1 MWFRPATELRL
12 VPVRYT
18 KASMRQRPAVVL
30 VAGFGGLLLIM
41 AVAEAGAL
49 LFLNSLRQ
57 HDTTLQ
63 ARFLARNRTLE
74 RIRSNIY
81 LSGTFVRDS
90 LLAPEQSGAQAQLAT
105 LEGLRRDSES
115 ALRSYAAELEPEE
128 AAPFQD
134 LRSQIDAYWKVL
146 DRTLAWTSDERGK
159 YRDAFFYEELVPR
172 RTSMLQIAD
181 RIEALNDEALRR
193 GDAKLGDLFGRLQF
207 GLVAM
212 IAVTLLGG
220 ATLAAFTIFHILKLE
235 GEVEQRLAE
244 SVHAR
249 ASLQEL
255 SARLV
260 RAQEDE
266 RRALSRELHD
276 EVGQAFSAVLME
288 AENLL
293 DLAPAPAV
301 RAHLDS
307 IRGVAEKG
315 MNEIRNMALLL
326 RPSMLDDFG
335 LLPAL
340 EWQAR
345 EIGKR
350 TGMRVQV
357 TSEMPGELPEEHKTC
372 VYRVVQEALNNCAR
386 HAQAS
391 AVQVSVRQDAGQIFV
406 TVQDDGSGFDPERTR
421 GLGLLGMEERAR
433 HLGGSF
439 QVDSR
444 PGRGTLLRVTLPVAA
459 IFDAAQPEKSP
470 GVDVLAPPSELG
482 PQLVWRGGA
491 ADGADSHSAG

>member
-1 MWFRPATELRL
+1 
-12 VPVRYT
+12 
-18 KASMRQRPAVVL
+18 VVL

-41 AVAEAGAL
+41 AAAEAGAL
-49 LFLNSLRQ
+49 LFLNSLR
-57 HDTTLQ
+57 HNDTTLQ

-74 RIRSNIY
+74 RIRSDIY

-90 LLAPEQSGAQAQLAT
+90 LLAPEQTGARAQLAT
-105 LEGLRRDSES
+105 LEGLRRDSAS
-115 ALRSYAAELEPEE
+115 ALTSYAAALEPEE
-128 AAPFQD
+128 TAPFQD
-134 LRSQIDAYWKVL
+134 LRSQIEAYWNVL
-146 DRTLAWTSDERGK
+146 DRTLAWNGEERGK

-181 RIEALNDEALRR
+181 RIEALNEEVLRR
-193 GDAKLGDLFGRLQF
+193 GDVKLGDLFGRLQL
-207 GLVAM
+207 GLLAM

-235 GEVEQRLAE
+235 GEVQRRLKE
-244 SVHAR
+244 SVHSQ

-260 RAQEDE
+260 RAQEEE

-276 EVGQAFSAVLME
+276 EVAQAFSAVLME

-293 DLAPAPAV
+293 DLDPAPEV
-301 RAHLDS
+301 RARLDS
-307 IRGVAEKG
+307 IRGVAGKG

-350 TGMRVQV
+350 TGLRVQV
-357 TSEMPGELPEEHKTC
+357 ASEMPGELPEEHKTC
-372 VYRVVQEALNNCAR
+372 VYRVVQEALNNCAQ

-391 AVQVSVRQDAGQIFV
+391 AVQVCVRHEAGQILL
-406 TVQDDGSGFDPERTR
+406 TVQDDGCGFDPERVR

-433 HLGGSF
+433 HLGGTF
-439 QVDSR
+439 QIDSR
-444 PGRGTLLRVTLPVAA
+444 PGRGTLVRVKLPLAA
-459 IFDAAQPEKSP
+459 IPEATTSNVVAPETKHETEIVWK
-470 GVDVLAPPSELG
+470 GGLA
-482 PQLVWRGGA
+482 GGT
-491 ADGADSHSAG
+491 DSHSAG

>member
-1 MWFRPATELRL
+1 
-12 VPVRYT
+12 
-18 KASMRQRPAVVL
+18 MRQRPGVVL

-41 AVAEAGAL
+41 AAAEAGAL
-49 LFLNSLRQ
+49 LFLNSLR
-57 HDTTLQ
+57 HNDTELQ

-90 LLAPEQSGAQAQLAT
+90 LLAPEQSGARAQLTT
-105 LEGLRRDSES
+105 LDGLRRDSES
-115 ALRSYAAELEPEE
+115 ALNSYAAALEPEE

-134 LRSQIDAYWKVL
+134 LRSQIEAYWKVL
-146 DRTLAWTSDERGK
+146 DRTFAWSAEERDR
-159 YRDAFFYEELVPR
+159 YRYAFFYEELVPR

-181 RIEALNDEALRR
+181 RIEALNEEALRR
-193 GDAKLGDLFGRLQF
+193 GDVKLGDLFGRLQF
-207 GLVAM
+207 GLLAM
-212 IAVTLLGG
+212 IAVTLVGG
-220 ATLAAFTIFHILKLE
+220 ATLAMFTTFHILKLE
-235 GEVEQRLAE
+235 GEVQRRLKE
-244 SVHAR
+244 SVHSQ

-260 RAQEDE
+260 RAQEEE

-276 EVGQAFSAVLME
+276 EVAQAFSAVLME

-293 DLAPAPAV
+293 DLDPAPEV

-345 EIGKR
+345 EIGRR
-350 TGMRVQV
+350 TGLRVQV
-357 TSEMPGELPEEHKTC
+357 ASEMSGELPEEHKTC
-372 VYRVVQEALNNCAR
+372 VYRVVQEALNNCAQ

-391 AVQVSVRQDAGQIFV
+391 AVQVSVRQENGQILV
-406 TVQDDGSGFDPERTR
+406 TVQDDGSGFDPERVR
-421 GLGLLGMEERAR
+421 GLGLLGMEERTR
-433 HLGGSF
+433 HLGGTF
-439 QVDSR
+439 NVDSR
-444 PGRGTLLRVTLPVAA
+444 PGRGTLLRVTLPRRDVVV
-459 IFDAAQPEKSP
+459 PEP
-470 GVDVLAPPSELG
+470 EHAVET
-482 PQLVWRGGA
+482 VWDGGLPY
-491 ADGADSHSAG
+491 GADSHSAG